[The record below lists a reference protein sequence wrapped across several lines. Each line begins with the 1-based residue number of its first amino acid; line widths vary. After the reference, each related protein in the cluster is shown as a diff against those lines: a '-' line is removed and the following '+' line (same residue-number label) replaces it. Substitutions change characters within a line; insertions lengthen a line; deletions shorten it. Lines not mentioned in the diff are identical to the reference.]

1 MIKFDIKKSYSNFHI
16 LDLKKFVFFFST
28 IIFGFG
34 FNFVLIYF
42 ANYFLDTI
50 SFGTFYLSL
59 TVLNVAIFA
68 FQPFSF
74 IVIRKLSFENKIA
87 IQNKLSRY
95 FVNLVISY
103 SLSVL
108 FFSIIFLL
116 VLFSLYNIQSVY
128 LYFFLILATTTYFSS
143 EILRNILEAKK
154 MIYQLSLYF
163 FFWCLLKFLL
173 AAFLIFYIKTT
184 FSGIMGIWLGSIII
198 FCSFFYYFT
207 KEIDL
212 KFSISFKVKYF
223 QLKET
228 IYVTIFYFL
237 IFLLLNLDIILC
249 YFLYTK
255 QILGMYS
262 SSLVIAK
269 GVLVFFNPLMKI
281 FIPFSMSGENNLSF
295 LKSKKTYNIIKL
307 YLILLFFIGVFLI
320 IFTDFYLNSE
330 LKFKNTD
337 SYIFKMALISI
348 FPLSIFRLMVM
359 KDFTKFREHRIIY
372 IVVPIIAYIIY
383 IIMSNL
389 SIYDFSRSFVFLSFF
404 VLLYYFVISF
414 LYKFKN

>member
-163 FFWCLLKFLL
+163 FFWCLL
-173 AAFLIFYIKTT
+173 
-184 FSGIMGIWLGSIII
+184 FS
-198 FCSFFYYFT
+198 
-207 KEIDL
+207 
-212 KFSISFKVKYF
+212 
-223 QLKET
+223 
-228 IYVTIFYFL
+228 
-237 IFLLLNLDIILC
+237 
-249 YFLYTK
+249 
-255 QILGMYS
+255 
-262 SSLVIAK
+262 
-269 GVLVFFNPLMKI
+269 
-281 FIPFSMSGENNLSF
+281 
-295 LKSKKTYNIIKL
+295 
-307 YLILLFFIGVFLI
+307 
-320 IFTDFYLNSE
+320 
-330 LKFKNTD
+330 
-337 SYIFKMALISI
+337 
-348 FPLSIFRLMVM
+348 FRLL
-359 KDFTKFREHRIIY
+359 K
-372 IVVPIIAYIIY
+372 
-383 IIMSNL
+383 
-389 SIYDFSRSFVFLSFF
+389 
-404 VLLYYFVISF
+404 
-414 LYKFKN
+414 